1 MIPSKLKKHLD
12 QIKKGGLIVVI
23 KKLRS
28 VFYLLIQSPLYLIS
42 VPILIIIYL
51 IKPWLLIRWFG
62 LKAGRIGHL
71 ASDTELYSCRREAK
85 INQPSQKYI
94 DIFFLGNKFI
104 CNKQLIKMLARS
116 LIIFPAFLMI
126 PIFNMNRFFNLFID
140 DGNQHEIDINS
151 SETRDVY
158 DVMHKMNPHISF
170 NNEEKIKGEEI
181 LREFGIP
188 ENAKFVCL
196 IVRDSAYLDRYKNH
210 TLKDFSYHNYR
221 DYDIDNFLLAA
232 EELANRG
239 YYVFRMGVKVHK
251 PLKSSNP
258 KIVDYAN
265 SKMRSDFMDIYLGA
279 NCTFGVTTS
288 TGLDAVFYVF
298 RKPMALIVTPIGDM
312 RFQSR
317 NDLHIVKHHIN
328 KKGKK
333 ELTVSEIFSSN
344 VALSFFSDEY
354 QNNDIELQENTP
366 EEIKDLVTEMDE
378 RISGS
383 WKETEEDLLL
393 QKKFWKVYEN
403 NMQKLYLQNPDD
415 PYVIVEWAK
424 ISLGLKIKTKFSAS
438 FLRNNQDWIQ

>member
-1 MIPSKLKKHLD
+1 
-12 QIKKGGLIVVI
+12 
-23 KKLRS
+23 
-28 VFYLLIQSPLYLIS
+28 
-42 VPILIIIYL
+42 
-51 IKPWLLIRWFG
+51 
-62 LKAGRIGHL
+62 
-71 ASDTELYSCRREAK
+71 
-85 INQPSQKYI
+85 
-94 DIFFLGNKFI
+94 
-104 CNKQLIKMLARS
+104 
-116 LIIFPAFLMI
+116 
-126 PIFNMNRFFNLFID
+126 
-140 DGNQHEIDINS
+140 
-151 SETRDVY
+151 
-158 DVMHKMNPHISF
+158 
-170 NNEEKIKGEEI
+170 
-181 LREFGIP
+181 
-188 ENAKFVCL
+188 
-196 IVRDSAYLDRYKNH
+196 
-210 TLKDFSYHNYR
+210 
-221 DYDIDNFLLAA
+221 
-232 EELANRG
+232 
-239 YYVFRMGVKVHK
+239 MGVKVHK

-258 KIVDYAN
+258 KIVNYAN
-265 SKMRSDFMDIYLGA
+265 SKMRSDFMDIYLCA

-288 TGLDAVFYVF
+288 TGLDAVPAYLF

-328 KKGKK
+328 KKDKK

-344 VALSFFSDEY
+344 VALSFYSGEY